1 MSGESLSGRTS
12 CHTFQGRAFL
22 GMGYSVILQCR
33 DFSFS
38 VGTPAFVSYIRKL
51 HDVIAVYFYE
61 LDRRGNGFFAL
72 VRVQMYLYEREKGKY
87 ALV

>member
-1 MSGESLSGRTS
+1 MR
-12 CHTFQGRAFL
+12 
-22 GMGYSVILQCR
+22 YSVILQCR
-33 DFSFS
+33 DFSFNVETS
-38 VGTPAFVSYIRKL
+38 AFVSYMRKL
-51 HDVIAVYFYE
+51 HDVITVWFYE